1 MKRLQG
7 LPGGVSPASGARS
20 AIQLLPIGLVI
31 ITLAFLTSCGAPPNL
46 RVSVADRASN
56 VPLDSPLEVTA
67 NGAMLGRV
75 VLQRLDAPAP
85 PVELA
90 PRNESSARITTKLE
104 PDAEYRLSASA
115 EPTSKTALPW
125 QEAPPQVISLERV
138 FSTVRAPALVDPDE
152 EPVAL
157 RGKPV
162 DLRFIEPLAQGNAE
176 SPDIEPRAKIADEDA
191 HILRIELPEA
201 APDATYAV
209 RLIGLVGKNGV
220 PAAPLWI
227 NISTPAAA
235 RLASINGSRPGERV
249 ALPSDTTVS
258 LVWAAPV
265 TSVRY
270 QLGDKS
276 TEWRG
281 AATDEIEIPLK
292 LQQGQSESLT
302 IEDAVAAAGGWLAKP
317 QQMELYVP
325 PPLQIEAFW
334 PADGAA
340 NLSPD
345 ADPTFRFSEP
355 ITDRASVENAI
366 FFDPPPPG
374 HFEWLAPNRVRF
386 LPDGGF
392 ARESPISWYIRG
404 GPDGPRGGSGS
415 FLASPAAGV
424 FATGKL
430 KVIDVSLGTQ
440 RIRLLE
446 DGEQVWTA
454 AVATG
459 VRGAETPPG
468 TYEVLYKM
476 RTARFRGT
484 NPDGSR
490 YDIPNV
496 NYVLAFYGDYTIH
509 GAYWRSVFGRP
520 GSAGCIS
527 LTDANA
533 KVVFD
538 WAEQGT
544 KVVIHA

>member
-1 MKRLQG
+1 MRGVQSLH
-7 LPGGVSPASGARS
+7 LPAPAGAR
-20 AIQLLPIGLVI
+20 ARLAL
-31 ITLAFLTSCGAPPNL
+31 TLATATVVSLSLALLSSCASAPNL
-46 RVSVADRASN
+46 RTSIADGARD
-56 VPLDSPLEVTA
+56 VPLDSPVEVTA
-67 NGAMLGRV
+67 NGAMLARV

-90 PRNESSARITTKLE
+90 PGNENTARITAKLE

-115 EPTSKTALPW
+115 EPISKTALPW
-125 QEAPPQVISLERV
+125 QESPPNVISVERV
-138 FSTVRAPALVDPDE
+138 FTTVHAPALVDPDE

-162 DLRFIEPLAQGNAE
+162 DIRFTEPLAQA
-176 SPDIEPRAKIADEDA
+176 SVASADIDTQAKIAGEDA
-191 HILRIELPEA
+191 HILRVDLRDP
-201 APDATYAV
+201 APGETYSL
-209 RLIGLVGKNGV
+209 RLTGVVGKNGV
-220 PAAPLWI
+220 PAEPVRILI
-227 NISTPAAA
+227 ETPKAA
-235 RLASINGSRPGERV
+235 RLASVSGSRAGDRV
-249 ALPSDTTVS
+249 AVATDKPVKLE
-258 LVWAAPV
+258 WAAPV

-270 QLGDKS
+270 RLGDKM
-276 TEWRG
+276 TDWRG
-281 AATDEIEIPLK
+281 AATEEIELPLK

-302 IEDAVAAAGGWLAKP
+302 IEDAVAEAGGWLAKP
-317 QQMELYVP
+317 LQMEVFVP

-334 PADGAA
+334 PDDGAA

-355 ITDRASVENAI
+355 LADLASIENAI
-366 FFDPPPPG
+366 TFDPQPAG

-386 LPDGGF
+386 LADEGF
-392 ARESPISWYIRG
+392 AHESSISWYIKS
-404 GPDGPRGGSGS
+404 GPEGPRGESGS
-415 FLASPAAGV
+415 FMAAP
-424 FATGKL
+424 ATGLFSTTRL
-430 KVIDVSLGTQ
+430 KVIDVSLSGQ
-440 RIRLLE
+440 RMRLFE
-446 DGEQVWTA
+446 DGQEVWTA

-476 RTARFRGT
+476 PTTRFRGV

-496 NYVLAFYGDYTIH
+496 HWVMAFYGDYTIH

-538 WAEQGT
+538 WADKGT